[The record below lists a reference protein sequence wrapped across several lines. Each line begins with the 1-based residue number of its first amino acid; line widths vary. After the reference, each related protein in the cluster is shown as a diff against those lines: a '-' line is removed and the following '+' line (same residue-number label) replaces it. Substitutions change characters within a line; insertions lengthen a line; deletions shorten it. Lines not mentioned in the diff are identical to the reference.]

1 MPRIRSDFGHSK
13 REKQFASIR
22 GIIRSGMES
31 SFIKTQKELAR
42 RTHIDPS
49 TLSRHL
55 NDMEQM
61 TLRELFNICDQ
72 TGLEFEI
79 RSKGYDI

>member
-22 GIIRSGMES
+22 GIIRSGMEN
-31 SFIKTQKELAR
+31 SFIRTQKELAR

-61 TLRELFNICDQ
+61 TLRELFNICEQ
-72 TGLEFEI
+72 TGLTVEV
-79 RSKGYDI
+79 RGKANDV